1 MFDVNGKDNS
11 TYNVDNFEFIKKT
24 SPIVGGLI
32 EKEYNRQK
40 TTWSSSLPK
49 TTAQRRFSRR
59 AAVVSRG
66 NTRRAILMCVPPV
79 IRAVTMAEQSL

>member
-32 EKEYNRQK
+32 EKEYNRRKKQCG
-40 TTWSSSLPK
+40 
-49 TTAQRRFSRR
+49 AHRFRKLLFR
-59 AAVVSRG
+59 GGSRG
-66 NTRRAILMCVPPV
+66 VRQL
-79 IRAVTMAEQSL
+79 SLVEVRGGLSLCTNLR

>member
-32 EKEYNRQK
+32 
-40 TTWSSSLPK
+40 
-49 TTAQRRFSRR
+49 
-59 AAVVSRG
+59 
-66 NTRRAILMCVPPV
+66 
-79 IRAVTMAEQSL
+79 

>member
-40 TTWSSSLPK
+40 NKCGAHCFRKLLF
-49 TTAQRRFSRR
+49 RGG
-59 AAVVSRG
+59 SRG
-66 NTRRAILMCVPPV
+66 VRQL
-79 IRAVTMAEQSL
+79 SLVEVRGGLSLCTNLR